1 MHPLISASSV
11 ALGTG
16 REEMT
21 RNVCSPRLFP
31 FLSLGGDFS
40 CIGRRVGR
48 QADYLTWDLG
58 SHRHIQRT
66 AESRGGMLSAEWYP
80 EAFLPASSLSQLQI
94 FLGTLTEWGVC
105 SAVAIAD
112 QRSSCCPCQ
121 KPSKKS

>member
-21 RNVCSPRLFP
+21 RNVCSPRPFP
-31 FLSLGGDFS
+31 FLSLRGDFS

-58 SHRHIQRT
+58 SHRHIQR
-66 AESRGGMLSAEWYP
+66 EECCLQSGIQRLSCQP
-80 EAFLPASSLSQLQI
+80 LP
-94 FLGTLTEWGVC
+94 
-105 SAVAIAD
+105 
-112 QRSSCCPCQ
+112 
-121 KPSKKS
+121 